1 LTADVG
7 EDFRRRTIAAFH
19 EDRARREETERA
31 LAEAAGIAPHRI
43 AIYCPSFGMSLP
55 EAEVP
60 ARMED
65 GRVLPLSESNNAEI
79 RILKE
84 KHKALWR
91 FLVLID
97 RSVWDRRDAVARAA
111 AERIGGAEIERR

>member
-1 LTADVG
+1 
-7 EDFRRRTIAAFH
+7 
-19 EDRARREETERA
+19 
-31 LAEAAGIAPHRI
+31 
-43 AIYCPSFGMSLP
+43 
-55 EAEVP
+55 
-60 ARMED
+60 MED

-97 RSVWDRRDAVARAA
+97 RSVWDRRDAVSRAA
-111 AERIGGAEIERR
+111 AERIGAAEIERR